1 MKEKDYEKA
10 QDIQYQKNEIEQEIK
25 NLESMRKSMSDN
37 GNYYSFQLYLL
48 SLVVSSG
55 CSNSADYFKL
65 KNKAIK
71 EINKSILDH
80 IETLKK
86 RKQDI
91 EEQFKNL

>member
-37 GNYYSFQLYLL
+37 GNYYSFQL
-48 SLVVSSG
+48 VVSSG
-55 CSNSADYFKL
+55 CNNSADYFKL
-65 KNKAIK
+65 KKESIK
-71 EINKSILDH
+71 EINKSILDY
-80 IETLKK
+80 IETLK
-86 RKQDI
+86 REKQDL